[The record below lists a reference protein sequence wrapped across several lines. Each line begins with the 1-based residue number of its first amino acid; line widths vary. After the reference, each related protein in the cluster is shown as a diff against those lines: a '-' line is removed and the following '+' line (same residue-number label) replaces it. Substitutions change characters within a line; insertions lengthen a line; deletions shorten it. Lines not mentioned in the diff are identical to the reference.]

1 MNVRPIPCSEIA
13 ASRLGLGCAGLMRVT
28 SATERDRLLAA
39 AFDLGIRHFDVARLY
54 GLGAAEA
61 EVGRFAR
68 TRRDDIT
75 VATKFGLDPARGLG
89 RLGSL
94 QQPVRALANRVPAIR
109 RALKKR
115 AGSTVTAGNYGPAH
129 ARASLDTSLQQLGL
143 DHVDFLFV
151 HGPGPEAALDY
162 PGLRAFFDEAV
173 QAGKIRRWG
182 ISYDEVAGFDPKAG
196 LGDQAVLQVRET
208 VFARRPRMEPYLSFG
223 VLGKPL
229 EVIGERLRGNPELRR
244 QWSEALGVDAGS
256 GPELAKLLLSD
267 ALAANDRGTVLYGT
281 VRVDRLQH
289 AAGVLDAPSP
299 PDAIETLRA
308 LAAADRAAL

>member
-1 MNVRPIPCSEIA
+1 MRTSPSSEIA

-28 SATERDRLLAA
+28 SATERDRLLAS

-54 GLGAAEA
+54 GLGVAER

-68 TRRDDIT
+68 TRRDEIT
-75 VATKFGLDPARGLG
+75 VATKFGLDPAHGLG
-89 RLGSL
+89 RLGRL

-115 AGSTVTAGNYGPAH
+115 AGRTVTAGNYDPAH

-143 DHVDFLFV
+143 GHVDFLFL
-151 HGPGPEAALDY
+151 HGPGPKAALDY

-182 ISYDEVAGFDPKAG
+182 ISYEEAEGFDPMAG
-196 LGDQAVLQVRET
+196 VGDQAVLQVRET
-208 VFARRPRMEPYLSFG
+208 VFTRRPRTEPYLSFG
-223 VLGKPL
+223 VLGEPL
-229 EVIGERLRGNPELRR
+229 EIIGERLRGDRERRR

-256 GPELAKLLLSD
+256 SQELAKLLLSD

-289 AAGVLDAPSP
+289 AASALDAPSP
-299 PDAIETLRA
+299 PEAIDALRA
-308 LAAADRAAL
+308 FAAADRTDL